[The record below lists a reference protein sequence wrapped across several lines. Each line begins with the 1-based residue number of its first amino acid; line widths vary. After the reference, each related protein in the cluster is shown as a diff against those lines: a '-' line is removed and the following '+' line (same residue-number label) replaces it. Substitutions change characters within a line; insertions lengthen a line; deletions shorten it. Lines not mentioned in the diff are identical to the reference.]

1 MSLYSIVVP
10 VYNSEQTLQE
20 LYARIKDVFETTI
33 HQEFELILVDD
44 FSKDA
49 SYHVME
55 SLHKK
60 DNRVKIIQLARNC
73 GQHNALLCGFS
84 FVSGE
89 FVVTMDDDLQ
99 HPPEEIEKLI
109 THLNENDELD
119 VVIGS
124 YETKKHS
131 WYRNIGS
138 KLSNLMTSFTEKK
151 GLDLKLTSFRLMR
164 IEVVKSMLDIHIAT
178 PRVGYLLLQVT
189 NRIANVTVQHDER
202 KVGRSQYTFKRLVL
216 DFFNNLFTNSVF
228 PLIFVRN
235 IGIASLVFS
244 IVMAL
249 FYSVRYFVSGI
260 SIKGWTTII
269 LLQLL
274 FSGLILFAVGIVGE
288 YLMRIINEA
297 KKMPNYYIRAKKCEE
312 NSDEKS
318 IDSGGN

>member
-10 VYNSEQTLQE
+10 VYNSEKTLQE
-20 LYARIKDVFETTI
+20 LYSRIKEVFENTI
-33 HQEFELILVDD
+33 RQEFELILVDD
-44 FSKDA
+44 FSRDG
-49 SYHVME
+49 SWRMME
-55 SLHKK
+55 SLHEE
-60 DNRVKIIQLARNC
+60 DTRVKIIQLARNC

-84 FVSGE
+84 FASGE

-109 THLNENDELD
+109 ACMNANDMLD
-119 VVIGS
+119 VVIGN
-124 YETKKHS
+124 YETKKHN

-164 IEVVKSMLDIHIAT
+164 IDVVRSMLDIHIAT

-189 NRIANVTVQHDER
+189 NRIANVTVQHDAR
-202 KVGRSQYTFKRLVL
+202 KVGRSQYTFKRLVR

-228 PLIFVRN
+228 PLVFVRN

-244 IVMAL
+244 IAMAL
-249 FYSVRYFVSGI
+249 YYLVRYFASGI

-288 YLMRIINEA
+288 YLMRIINET
-297 KKMPNYYIRAKKCEE
+297 KKMPNFYVRSKKM
-312 NSDEKS
+312 
-318 IDSGGN
+318 